1 MRQMNRHR
9 TWAKAAITVAALL
22 LASCSMMKEDRSD
35 CPDCRNPLHI
45 KVRYDYNIQRAN
57 MFADHVEQATVYV
70 VDPATGA
77 VVDWQSANVRSIAP
91 QAEAVSPFGGEHSAL
106 AFNFEGLAPGSYRL
120 FAIGRSAAD
129 AAYKISKPEIA
140 QSIEGL
146 SFTAPTGA
154 NSQVPAQRLDT
165 IWNTLKPID
174 VVVPEK
180 SPVEATVG
188 LMRLTN
194 DLNVMVFR
202 RDHPADNGHERY
214 EVFVTDEHQTLGYD
228 NSPAAESQSLTYR
241 PFASWTTETTA
252 DEAIVERNAHYDL
265 SLSRL
270 IQHEDARHNPRLII
284 RNRES
289 GHEIVNIDLCYY
301 LALARNAYEIQNYG
315 IQEYLDREYDY
326 RLDFG
331 IEGEGQQETW
341 KNITIRINVLSWALR
356 IQNEEL

>member
-1 MRQMNRHR
+1 MRQTNRHR

-57 MFADHVEQATVYV
+57 MFADHVEQTTVYV
-70 VDPATGA
+70 VDPATGS

-91 QAEAVSPFGGEHSAL
+91 QAEAVSPFVGEHSAF
-106 AFNFEGLAPGSYRL
+106 AFNFEGLAPGNYRL
-120 FAIGRSAAD
+120 FATGRSAAD
-129 AAYKISKPEIA
+129 AAYKTSKPDIA
-140 QSIEGL
+140 QSIEGVH
-146 SFTAPTGA
+146 FTVPADG
-154 NSQVPAQRLDT
+154 NGQVPAQRLDT

-174 VVVPEK
+174 VVVPENN
-180 SPVEATVG
+180 PVEATIG

-202 RDHPADNGHERY
+202 RDHPADNSHERY
-214 EVFVTDEHQTLGYD
+214 EVLVTDEHQTLGFD
-228 NSPAAESQSLTYR
+228 NLPMAESQSLTYR

-252 DEAIVERNAHYDL
+252 DEAIIERNAHYDL

-284 RNRES
+284 RNRET

-331 IEGEGQQETW
+331 IEGESQQETW
-341 KNITIRINVLSWALR
+341 KYITIRINVLSWALR

>member
-1 MRQMNRHR
+1 MRQTNRHR

-70 VDPATGA
+70 VDPATGTI
-77 VVDWQSANVRSIAP
+77 VDTQTASNSATSHPLRDQS
-91 QAEAVSPFGGEHSAL
+91 F

-120 FAIGRSAAD
+120 YATGRSAAE
-129 AAYKISKPEIA
+129 AAYKTTIPDIA
-140 QSIEGL
+140 QSIESL
-146 SFTAPTGA
+146 SFTIPTNA
-154 NSQVPAQRLDT
+154 NGQVPTQRLDT

-174 VVVPEK
+174 VVIPEK
-180 SPVEATVG
+180 EPTEATIG

-202 RDHPADNGHERY
+202 RDHTTDNGHERY
-214 EVFVTDEHQTLGYD
+214 DVIVTDNHPQLDFD
-228 NSPAAESQSLTYR
+228 NAPASELQSVVYH

-270 IQHEDARHNPRLII
+270 IQHEDARQNARLII
-284 RNRES
+284 RNRET
-289 GHEIVNIDLCYY
+289 GHEIINIDLCYY

-331 IEGEGQQETW
+331 IEGEGEKESW
-341 KNITIRINVLSWALR
+341 KYITIRINVLSWALR